1 MGVEKGRVE
10 FALEQLVALRGLNDH
25 LPSQAGVSA
34 CRGFSTRESITE
46 LTVSHAPCFSP
57 DTNRKCAVCLETMEL
72 YRQVSHTTQEALAL
86 PPKYLRMYGDFVTK
100 NASAVGQIE
109 GALRSLTYILPGT
122 DSCLT

>member
-1 MGVEKGRVE
+1 
-10 FALEQLVALRGLNDH
+10 
-25 LPSQAGVSA
+25 
-34 CRGFSTRESITE
+34 
-46 LTVSHAPCFSP
+46 
-57 DTNRKCAVCLETMEL
+57 MEL

-122 DSCLT
+122 DFCRDQETKA